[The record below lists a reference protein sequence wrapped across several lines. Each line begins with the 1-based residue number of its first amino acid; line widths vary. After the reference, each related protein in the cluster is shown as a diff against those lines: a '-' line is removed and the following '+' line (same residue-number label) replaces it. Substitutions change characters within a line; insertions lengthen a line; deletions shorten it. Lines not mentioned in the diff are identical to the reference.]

1 MTDPKP
7 FRSPGFTR
15 PEDTVPRINVHGCT
29 LACTFHPEI
38 DRYVFDM
45 RRCVFDDGWEQY
57 DTDQDASYFGVW
69 VRLSTRE
76 TVTYAE
82 GDITH
87 VTAPTDE
94 AFAAELA
101 SMAEFYGSPP
111 PAFKVITGEGQLV
124 EVTGSRPG
132 EDGPS
137 GSELLA
143 EALKGD
149 ATSP

>member
-1 MTDPKP
+1 MTDSPKP
-7 FRSPGFTR
+7 FKSPGYTR
-15 PEDTVPRINVHGCT
+15 EGDEPRTNRNGCT
-29 LACTFHPEI
+29 VTCTALPGY
-38 DRYVFDM
+38 DRYQFDM
-45 RRCVFDDGWEQY
+45 THCAAEDGWEQY
-57 DTDQDASYFGVW
+57 DTDQDAWYFGVW

-87 VTAPTDE
+87 VSAPTDE

-101 SMAEFYGSPP
+101 SMADFYGDPP
-111 PAFKVITGEGQLV
+111 PAFKVITGDGQLV
-124 EVTGSRPG
+124 AVTGARPG

-143 EALKGD
+143 EVLKG
-149 ATSP
+149 

>member
-1 MTDPKP
+1 MTDLTP
-7 FRSPGFTR
+7 FKSPGFPR
-15 PEDTVPRINVHGCT
+15 SEDEKPETNPNGC
-29 LACTFHPEI
+29 AIARTFHPEI

-57 DTDQDASYFGVW
+57 DTNQDASYFGVW

-101 SMAEFYGSPP
+101 SMADFYGAP
-111 PAFKVITGEGQLV
+111 PAAFTVITGEGQVV
-124 EVTGSRPG
+124 EVTGARPG

-137 GSELLA
+137 GTELLV
-143 EALKGD
+143 ETL
-149 ATSP
+149 SN